1 MQCSATEVSA
11 VKNNLTELLQ
21 ASYDKILSLFEER
34 DLLRT
39 ISKHME
45 NNLTELRAQLTAMTE
60 KSDWPSKCY
69 ISLHTNCLMM
79 KTNLIFSISFF
90 YTEDRCC
97 PAGWKMFG
105 RTCYLLSVDSGS
117 WDKGR
122 QDCRDRGAD
131 LVVIDSREEQVF
143 LSDLAPVD
151 TWSWIGLT
159 DKEVEGTWKWIDGS
173 SLTTSYWDANQPD
186 NGGGDPNCGEEDC
199 AHIQTGKKITK
210 NWNDLSCDASL
221 RWICEKMA

>member
-1 MQCSATEVSA
+1 MKRQKHWDSLNLQKNCSSFSKVLQSTRRNCVL
-11 VKNNLTELLQ
+11 VKP
-21 ASYDKILSLFEER
+21 ER
-34 DLLRT
+34 T
-39 ISKHME
+39 AAG
-45 NNLTELRAQLTAMTE
+45 LRAKGRVADT
-60 KSDWPSKCY
+60 KY
-69 ISLHTNCLMM
+69 
-79 KTNLIFSISFF
+79 
-90 YTEDRCC
+90 RCC

-105 RTCYLLSVDSGS
+105 RTCYLLSVDGGS

-159 DKEVEGTWKWIDGS
+159 DKEVEGTWKWTDGR

-199 AHIQTGKKITK
+199 AHIQTGKETEK
-210 NWNDLSCDASL
+210 NWNDRSCDTSL

>member
-60 KSDWPSKCY
+60 KSDWPK
-69 ISLHTNCLMM
+69 
-79 KTNLIFSISFF
+79 
-90 YTEDRCC
+90 DRCC